1 MDKSLRLNTSDL
13 DIADIDY
20 VKKVIKLIKNL
31 NCNNKQRNITC
42 YNDTPSPRV
51 SKFKKIIIKAF

>member
-51 SKFKKIIIKAF
+51 SKLKK